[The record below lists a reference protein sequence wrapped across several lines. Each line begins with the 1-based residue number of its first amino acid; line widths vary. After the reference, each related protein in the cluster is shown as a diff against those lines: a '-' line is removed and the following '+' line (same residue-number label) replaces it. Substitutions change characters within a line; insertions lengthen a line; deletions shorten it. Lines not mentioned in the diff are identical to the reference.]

1 LSEDARLLCIQFGWR
16 DPKTKVIISHVIPLW
31 HRMNTAY
38 NPSVAWKMIAPVL
51 LSKGIKKVFQNGK
64 FDILYIYFTT
74 GVRCQG
80 IELDTMLMLHALS
93 SGEQGCY
100 GLKAAI
106 GDWAVDLGITGYEKL
121 LPSLTK
127 PPSIQSCGCL
137 QKELASKRL
146 VTHGRSNS
154 KTYRSWAAMKARC
167 YNPLHHAYENYG
179 GRGISVDPTWLTSFQ
194 TFVEDMGER
203 PSNTTLDRIDNESGY
218 SKVNCRWATKV
229 EQGNNTRCNVVL
241 EFQGESK
248 TATEWAKD
256 LNISYYALIKRIS
269 DYKWSVERALTTPLQ
284 KRTKRGS

>member
-1 LSEDARLLCIQFGWR
+1 MGKAHDITGQKFGRL
-16 DPKTKVIISHVIPLW
+16 T
-31 HRMNTAY
+31 
-38 NPSVAWKMIAPVL
+38 
-51 LSKGIKKVFQNGK
+51 
-64 FDILYIYFTT
+64 
-74 GVRCQG
+74 
-80 IELDTMLMLHALS
+80 ALS
-93 SGEQGCY
+93 RDVSKNYVRPNWICRCDCGELIIRRNSQLING
-100 GLKAAI
+100 
-106 GDWAVDLGITGYEKL
+106 
-121 LPSLTK
+121 
-127 PPSIQSCGCL
+127 SIQSCGCL